1 MDTVLVAG
9 LIYMIWYTVSS
20 SVCQL
25 VKYKFGAFDK
35 IMHLMAF
42 VFGAMWAVF
51 FIWIVVR

>member
-1 MDTVLVAG
+1 VDTVLVAG